1 MYYVETRNIVKQYTG
16 HLALDKVSIQVPEAK
31 IYGLLGPNGA
41 GKTTLIRILNQI
53 TNADSGEVFINGNPL
68 KAKDV
73 YNIGYLPEERGLYK
87 KMKVAEQALYLTRLK
102 GLSKQDARI
111 RLKYWFD
118 KFNIRDWADK
128 KLEELSKGMQQKVQF
143 IITILHEPKLLIFDE
158 PFSGF
163 DPVNTQLIKEEIL
176 NLKAKGS
183 TILFSTHNMASV
195 EEICDEIGLID
206 KSKLI
211 LQGKV
216 QDIKLSHRSGI
227 YLVKLR
233 LPEDLELAKSKLEKS
248 PFFKIENSLTDNY
261 YWQLELGIKDGF
273 SHNNTIFKE
282 LFENFEIVSFEEKIP
297 SMHDIF
303 IKSVQS

>member
-16 HLALDKVSIQVPEAK
+16 HLALDKVSIQVPEAR

-53 TNADSGEVFINGNPL
+53 TDPDSGQVLINGNPL
-68 KAKDV
+68 REKEV
-73 YNIGYLPEERGLYK
+73 FNIGYLPEERGLYK
-87 KMKVAEQALYLTRLK
+87 KMKVAEQALYLARLK
-102 GLSKQDARI
+102 GLSKQDARL

-118 KFNIRDWADK
+118 KFDIRDWADK

-183 TILFSTHNMASV
+183 TILFSTHNMSSV
-195 EEICDEIGLID
+195 EEICDEIGLIN

-216 QDIKLSHRSGI
+216 QDIKLSNRSGI
-227 YLVKLR
+227 YLVRLR
-233 LPEDLELAKSKLEKS
+233 LPEDPEQAKSRLEKS
-248 PFFKIENSLTDNY
+248 PFFKIESSSLNHY
-261 YWQLELGIKDGF
+261 YWQLELSIKARLND
-273 SHNNTIFKE
+273 NNTIFRE
-282 LFENFEIVSFEEKIP
+282 LFENFDIVSFEEKIP
-297 SMHDIF
+297 TMHDIF

>member
-1 MYYVETRNIVKQYTG
+1 MYYVETRDIVKQYTG

-53 TNADSGEVFINGNPL
+53 TNSDSGQVLINGNPL
-68 KAKDV
+68 REKDI

-87 KMKVAEQALYLTRLK
+87 KMKVAEQALYLARLK
-102 GLSKQDARI
+102 GLSKQDAQK

-143 IITILHEPKLLIFDE
+143 IITILHEPKLLILDE

-163 DPVNTQLIKEEIL
+163 DPVNTQMIKEEIL
-176 NLKAKGS
+176 NLKDKGA
-183 TILFSTHNMASV
+183 TVLFSTHNMASV
-195 EEICDEIGLID
+195 EEICDEIGLIN
-206 KSKLI
+206 KSRLI

-227 YLVKLR
+227 YLVRLR
-233 LPEDLELAKSKLEKS
+233 LPEDLELAKSRLEKS
-248 PFFKIENSLTDNY
+248 PFFKIESSVPDNY
-261 YWQLELGIKDGF
+261 YWHLELSIQAGF
-273 SHNNTIFKE
+273 NDNNTIFKE
-282 LFENFEIVSFEEKIP
+282 LLENYDIVSFEEKIP
-297 SMHDIF
+297 TMHEIF